1 MGWLKELRIAKGL
14 TGSAVSAEAG
24 ITQQMYNYVENGK
37 RSPSVTVAKR
47 IAAVLG
53 FDWTRFFDDEK
64 TV

>member
-64 TV
+64 TA